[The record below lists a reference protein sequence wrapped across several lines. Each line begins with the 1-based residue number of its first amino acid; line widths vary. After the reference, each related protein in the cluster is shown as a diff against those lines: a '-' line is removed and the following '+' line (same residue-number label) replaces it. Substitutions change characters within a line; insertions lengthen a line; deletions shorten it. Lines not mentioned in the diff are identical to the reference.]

1 MSAHT
6 PSAKVCLKC
15 GYERRA
21 HDAGPAAACP
31 SCGAIYAKVEA
42 AFRKDGPPKA
52 AASAPDNSPTMAVEY
67 IDATR
72 RRMAHVIYLLF
83 ALPTGVTAL
92 MGYSLAKAN
101 RDNYS
106 DEIAAAHN
114 DWQYET
120 LSTLVWPVLALI
132 AMAVVL
138 GLAQAGY
145 WLTNDLPLHRFAQRG
160 GAVLLVLAGAL
171 YAWILLRTV
180 RGWLQLARG
189 AGP

>member
-1 MSAHT
+1 
-6 PSAKVCLKC
+6 
-15 GYERRA
+15 
-21 HDAGPAAACP
+21 
-31 SCGAIYAKVEA
+31 
-42 AFRKDGPPKA
+42 
-52 AASAPDNSPTMAVEY
+52 
-67 IDATR
+67 
-72 RRMAHVIYLLF
+72 
-83 ALPTGVTAL
+83 VTAL
-92 MGYSLAKAN
+92 LGYSLAKAN

-120 LSTLVWPVLALI
+120 LSMLLWPVLALL

-160 GAVLLVLAGAL
+160 GTVLLVLAGAL

>member
-1 MSAHT
+1 MPANF
-6 PSAKVCLKC
+6 PPAKVCLKC
-15 GYERRA
+15 GYARRG
-21 HDAGPAAACP
+21 HDIGPAACCP

-42 AFRKDGPPKA
+42 ALRKSDLPPA
-52 AASAPDNSPTMAVEY
+52 AAGITDNSPTMAVEY
-67 IDATR
+67 IDVPR
-72 RRMAHVIYLLF
+72 RRMAHIIYLLYV
-83 ALPTGVTAL
+83 LPTGVTAL
-92 MGYSLAKAN
+92 MGYSLAKAS

-120 LSTLVWPVLALI
+120 LSTLIWPVLALL
-132 AMAVVL
+132 ALAVVL
-138 GLAQAGY
+138 GMAQAGY
-145 WLTNDLPLHRFAQRG
+145 WLTHDEPLSRFAERG
-160 GAVLLVLAGAL
+160 SFLLLVLAGAL